1 MFIAL
6 DREED
11 VRKLLSLE
19 LTGAFANELREIPK
33 SIVDALS
40 GRVGRYPPMR
50 SGGPTRYGI
59 VADTN
64 PPDTESWIYRLLE
77 VDRPE
82 GFMLFRQPA
91 GDGPDAENLDN
102 MPPDYHVGLKI
113 GMDEDWIKVYVQGQY
128 GFVQEGKPVYPMF
141 RDSVHV
147 AKEPLE
153 AARGS
158 RYSLAR
164 TS

>member
-1 MFIAL
+1 
-6 DREED
+6 
-11 VRKLLSLE
+11 
-19 LTGAFANELREIPK
+19 
-33 SIVDALS
+33 
-40 GRVGRYPPMR
+40 
-50 SGGPTRYGI
+50 
-59 VADTN
+59 
-64 PPDTESWIYRLLE
+64 
-77 VDRPE
+77 
-82 GFMLFRQPA
+82 MLFRQPA

-113 GMDEDWIKVYVQGQY
+113 GKDEDWIKVYVQGQY